1 MEFTLAFPVQLHV
14 DKLFSMAPWLSER
27 NWTML
32 ELNQTVQA
40 GTHSVSITKQ
50 FGLVLHNLAQFQM
63 LVRLTLKVKGIK
75 KLLVAEHNYSLSK
88 QE

>member
-1 MEFTLAFPVQLHV
+1 
-14 DKLFSMAPWLSER
+14 
-27 NWTML
+27 ML

-63 LVRLTLKVKGIK
+63 LVRVTLKVKGIQN
-75 KLLVAEHNYSLSK
+75 LLVAEHNYSLSK
-88 QE
+88 QK